1 MFTLPVQSNVKAHI
15 FFAFICSSQILLSV
29 LKACHF
35 RESSF
40 VRKPFTCGVLV
51 APS

>member
-15 FFAFICSSQILLSV
+15 AFICSSQILLSV